1 MHIYETWFKTRRGY
15 IKEIRLGKL
24 KLGWDHFSIE
34 TSIEKETHFE
44 KETCFEKE
52 THFEKETCF
61 EKETLF

>member
-44 KETCFEKE
+44 RESGFFYHDVFPKIEK
-52 THFEKETCF
+52 
-61 EKETLF
+61 